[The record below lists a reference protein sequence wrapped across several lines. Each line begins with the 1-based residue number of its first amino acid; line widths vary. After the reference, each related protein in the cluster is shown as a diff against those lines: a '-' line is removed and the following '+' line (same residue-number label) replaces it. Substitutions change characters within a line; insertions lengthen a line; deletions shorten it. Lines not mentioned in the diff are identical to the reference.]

1 MLVERTQVSRSSE
14 QRVGGSL
21 EAQPPGGRGWRY
33 PWGWGLGRPALV
45 LGKAGLGPLL
55 LRRGSWGLLAPDW
68 PGAGRVLGPKESRLL
83 GLLEVDWE
91 ATKPQQ
97 DSRSAGP
104 LPSLPSL
111 A

>member
-1 MLVERTQVSRSSE
+1 MLVERTQLSRSSE

-55 LRRGSWGLLAPDW
+55 LRRGSWGA
-68 PGAGRVLGPKESRLL
+68 
-83 GLLEVDWE
+83 
-91 ATKPQQ
+91 
-97 DSRSAGP
+97 AGP
-104 LPSLPSL
+104 GL
-111 A
+111 ARCGQGSWA